1 MKIIVGS
8 QSIGKKKYFENLFD
22 EYDFEF
28 ILASDLGF
36 DEPIEN
42 GHTSYENAFI
52 KARHYSKLSGYPC
65 IALDSSLT
73 FLDFPENHEIQV
85 GSHVKSP
92 QGKVLNPIELRD
104 YYMNLAHKH
113 GGKLRAAWID
123 AYALVTPDFEYCKSF
138 IDEVDDSI
146 GFYLVDECHTKFN
159 ESLPL
164 DSISKRIDPFMF
176 YYDYDEAVENGIILK
191 GNSGLNKYSCFVD
204 KVIEEMAE
212 ILGEVYESR
221 D

>member
-8 QSIGKKKYFENLFD
+8 QSIGKKIYFENLFD
-22 EYDFEF
+22 EYDLEF
-28 ILASDLGF
+28 VLASELGI
-36 DEPIEN
+36 DEPIED
-42 GHTSYENAFI
+42 GKTSYENALI
-52 KARHYSKLSGYPC
+52 KARHYSKLSGLPC

-85 GSHVKSP
+85 GAHVKSP
-92 QGKVLNPIELRD
+92 QGKELNPIELRD
-104 YYMNLAHKH
+104 YYMNLAHKY

-123 AYALVTPDFEYCKSF
+123 AYALVSSDFEYCKSF

-146 GFYLVDECHTKFN
+146 GFYLVDECHSKFN

-191 GNSGLNKYSCFVD
+191 GNSGLNKYSSFVD
-204 KVIEEMAE
+204 KIIYEMVE
-212 ILGEVYESR
+212 VLGEVYESR
-221 D
+221 N